1 MYKPVSGLNP
11 VLVNH
16 EVNMWGAV
24 GVITRVDSGHLHHA
38 IRVGV
43 PTTTEPSLFAIETIG
58 IVSAVVA
65 SRIGWWENSS
75 RESPV
80 TRTHE
85 GAHHARALRKHG
97 SSGCRWYYL

>member
-1 MYKPVSGLNP
+1 MYKPVSRLNP

-58 IVSAVVA
+58 CARC
-65 SRIGWWENSS
+65 SRQLHWLVGEFQS
-75 RESPV
+75 
-80 TRTHE
+80 
-85 GAHHARALRKHG
+85 
-97 SSGCRWYYL
+97 